1 MKTRIKFLCSVSL
14 VLIASFA
21 FADDVYQFATPAKE
35 QQFYRITQ
43 NSRCL
48 VCQNESLADSSAPL
62 AVDLRDDIYKM
73 VTSGQT
79 DAEIQKYLEKRYGSF
94 VLYKPPL
101 HSATMLLWFG
111 PFGLLLAGLLGLLWY
126 LRTTKQADES
136 DELSDAD
143 KAKLEQL
150 LGEQQE
156 GGKQC

>member
-1 MKTRIKFLCSVSL
+1 MLITSL
-14 VLIASFA
+14 ATA
-21 FADDVYQFATPAKE
+21 NDVYQFATPAKE

-79 DAEIQKYLEKRYGSF
+79 DAEIQQYLEKRYGSF

-126 LRTTKQADES
+126 LRATKNIDKS
-136 DELSDAD
+136 DKLNDAD
-143 KAKLEQL
+143 KAKLAQL
-150 LGEQQE
+150 LDGQHE